1 MCWNAEVSLRT
12 FIYGA
17 ISALICLY
25 LQTIPVSVIIM
36 CSAFTAIQLLEY
48 FAWTYIDN
56 KPVIYYLSVIG
67 TLLILM
73 QQFLMSYFIT
83 DKVLQ
88 QIMLKVF
95 IIYFIM
101 YCIFVLPRTKFN
113 MKKGEN
119 GHLEWEWAQIP
130 PLVLFAALM
139 LYIVPILLDKNY
151 IGAFFT
157 VATILVSLYFYY
169 KYKTWGTMWCYFSN
183 IIWAFFVAFSIYRYF
198 YGVKKTWFWNY

>member
-1 MCWNAEVSLRT
+1 MCWNAEVSLKT
-12 FIYGA
+12 FIYGT
-17 ISALICLY
+17 ISALICTY
-25 LQTIPVSVIIM
+25 LQGIPFKVIIITWF
-36 CSAFTAIQLLEY
+36 FTAMQLLEY

-56 KPVIYYLSVIG
+56 KSVIYYLSAIG
-67 TLLILM
+67 VLLIFM
-73 QQFLMSYFIT
+73 QQFLLSYFVS
-83 DKVLQ
+83 DVALQ
-88 QIMLKVF
+88 KIMVKIF
-95 IIYFIM
+95 IVYFIL
-101 YCIFVLPRTKFN
+101 YCIFVLPKVKFN

-119 GHLEWEWAQIP
+119 GHLVWEWASLP

-183 IIWAFFVAFSIYRYF
+183 IIWVFFVLFSTYRYF
-198 YGVKKTWFWNY
+198 YGVKKIWFWNY

>member
-12 FIYGA
+12 FIYGT
-17 ISALICLY
+17 ISALICTY
-25 LQTIPVSVIIM
+25 LHSIPFRVVIITWV
-36 CSAFTAIQLLEY
+36 FTAMQLLEY
-48 FAWTYIDN
+48 FAWTYIGN
-56 KPVIYYLSVIG
+56 KSIIYYLSAIG
-67 TLLILM
+67 LLLIFM
-73 QQFLMSYFIT
+73 QQFLLSYFVS
-83 DKVLQ
+83 DGALQ
-88 QIMLKVF
+88 IIMLKAF

-101 YCIFVLPRTKFN
+101 YCIFVLPTTKFN

-119 GHLEWEWAQIP
+119 GHLVWEWLNIP
-130 PLVLFAALM
+130 PAFLFAALM

-157 VATILVSLYFYY
+157 VTTILVSLYFYY

-183 IIWAFFVAFSIYRYF
+183 IIWVFFVLFSIYRYF